1 MYSNR
6 FLKLRGKPSLT
17 NLQSAISVFINNIAV
32 LAIENCLIKDL
43 SAIFS
48 PTLAANMDDEQ
59 LQAIAGECEEV
70 RCEREDLRKK
80 LEVLQS
86 GKQILHKH
94 IGKFSKHI
102 NLKNS
107 PDMPHSIETY
117 RSSSSTHADKG
128 CATTHAH
135 VAEAE

>member
-1 MYSNR
+1 MYSTR
-6 FLKLRGKPSLT
+6 LHKLRGEPSLII
-17 NLQSAISVFINNIAV
+17 LQSAISVFINNIAV

-48 PTLAANMDDEQ
+48 PTLTANMDDEQ

-80 LEVLQS
+80 LQVLQS
-86 GKQILHKH
+86 GKQILHEH
-94 IGKFSKHI
+94 IGKFGQYI

-107 PDMPHSIETY
+107 PDMSHSIETH
-117 RSSSSTHADKG
+117 RSSSSTHPDKG
-128 CATTHAH
+128 CATTH
-135 VAEAE
+135 VRVTEAE